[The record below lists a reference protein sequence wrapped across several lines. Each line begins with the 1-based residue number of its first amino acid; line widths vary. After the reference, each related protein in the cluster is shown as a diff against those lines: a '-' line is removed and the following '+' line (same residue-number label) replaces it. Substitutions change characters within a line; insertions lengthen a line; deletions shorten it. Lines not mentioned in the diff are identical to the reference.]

1 MGGESLES
9 TEYSD
14 ACWNLRSVKTNF
26 GLTNYATTCDFK
38 KEIAMADLLE
48 YVTAL
53 LEYIDLML
61 QDVDQKTPPPI
72 SIVLINPLAS

>member
-53 LEYIDLML
+53 LEYIDLLLTKRHASPM
-61 QDVDQKTPPPI
+61 
-72 SIVLINPLAS
+72 VLINLLAS

>member
-9 TEYSD
+9 TD
-14 ACWNLRSVKTNF
+14 TCWNLRSIKINF

-53 LEYIDLML
+53 LEYIDLLL
-61 QDVDQKTPPPI
+61 QDVDQKACPSP
-72 SIVLINPLAS
+72 SYLHCAN